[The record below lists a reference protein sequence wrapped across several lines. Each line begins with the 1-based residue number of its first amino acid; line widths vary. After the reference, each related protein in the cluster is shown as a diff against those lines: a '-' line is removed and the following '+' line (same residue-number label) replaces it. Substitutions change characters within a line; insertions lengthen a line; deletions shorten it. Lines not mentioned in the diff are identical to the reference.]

1 MRIEDSAAVPAS
13 VQSAAPPMPSAVM
26 AVTPVV
32 LVPVTPV
39 PTVIPVV
46 LARYPIRDPPSEVNL
61 EADGDQ
67 RAAFLLSTG
76 SRSFGM

>member
-1 MRIEDSAAVPAS
+1 LYLLGD
-13 VQSAAPPMPSAVM
+13 
-26 AVTPVV
+26 
-32 LVPVTPV
+32 
-39 PTVIPVV
+39 
-46 LARYPIRDPPSEVNL
+46 PIRDPPSEVNL